1 MSPNGKELSQQDLNR
16 ANGAT
21 AGTNST
27 NEAAHDRQ
35 RDSQHDRQRDHDR
48 QYREREEGVRG
59 RQLTEDVDIASQ
71 LGFSSFG
78 STKNKKVAGNN
89 QSSAKKNKKAKFRQY
104 MNREK
109 GFNRSLSPQRK

>member
-1 MSPNGKELSQQDLNR
+1 MSLEK
-16 ANGAT
+16 
-21 AGTNST
+21 
-27 NEAAHDRQ
+27 EAAKDLHKEAPKDLQ
-35 RDSQHDRQRDHDR
+35 REAKDLSPGEKAQDR
-48 QYREREEGVRG
+48 QYRERDSQGAARG
-59 RQLTEDVDIASQ
+59 RRLTEDVDIASQ